1 MNSKN
6 LSSINHRDIQQR
18 NHKNRRRGKK
28 ILAFNKVTK
37 CLTKTKVKI

>member
-1 MNSKN
+1 MNNKD
-6 LSSINHRDIQQR
+6 LLSINHRDIQKR
-18 NHKNRRRGKK
+18 NNKNRKRGKK